1 LQDFGLI
8 PAGICSVWTLVP
20 ISKPSISVVVPV
32 YKSEASL
39 PLLYDRL
46 SKVLEKAASA
56 WELIL
61 VNDASGPATERV
73 LEALLSKPHVVLVTM
88 AANVGQMAAT
98 FHGLM
103 VSRHDVVVTMDDD
116 LQTPPEE
123 LPKLVNKLAEGYE
136 LVIGR
141 ITDKQHSSGR
151 NLGSALHQ
159 SLVSSILKKPK
170 TLALSSY
177 RAMTRTVADA
187 LLRHKGVNIYLPALL
202 LRAAPMSKIT
212 NVDVEHHPRLHGQ
225 STYTLRKLF
234 SLASRL
240 LINHSLLPLRA
251 VVGLG
256 LAMSVLSFAFAGY
269 LCFRHFF
276 GAASVPGWTSLMVV
290 MCFLFGNLFIALGV
304 MGEYI
309 DRLVKETS
317 WSRDVELFSIQH
329 SEVGE

>member
-1 LQDFGLI
+1 MSI
-8 PAGICSVWTLVP
+8 EA
-20 ISKPSISVVVPV
+20 SKPSISVVVPV

-39 PLLYDRL
+39 QLLYERL
-46 SKVLEKAASA
+46 KPVLDTAASA

-61 VNDASGPATERV
+61 VDDASGPATEKV
-73 LEALLSKPHVVLVTM
+73 LDELLLRPNVVVVTM
-88 AANVGQMAAT
+88 AANVGQQPAT
-98 FHGLM
+98 FQGFA
-103 VSRHDVVVTMDDD
+103 VARYEVVVTMDDD

-123 LPKLVNKLAEGYE
+123 LPKFLTRLQEGYE

-151 NLGSALHQ
+151 NLGSAFHQ
-159 SLVSSILKKPK
+159 YLVAKILKKPK
-170 TLALSSY
+170 GLALSSY
-177 RAMTRTVADA
+177 RAMKRPVVDA
-187 LLRHKGVNIYLPALL
+187 MLRHKGVNVYLPALL
-202 LRAAPMSKIT
+202 LRSAPKSKIS
-212 NVDVEHHPRLHGQ
+212 NVDVDHHERVHGK
-225 STYTLRKLF
+225 STYTVRKLV

-256 LAMSVLSFAFAGY
+256 LVMSLVSFAFAGV
-269 LCFRHFF
+269 LCIRHFL

-309 DRLVKETS
+309 DRLVKEVS
-317 WSRDVELFSIQH
+317 WSRDLEVFSVRR
-329 SEVGE
+329 SGDPA